1 MKNIAPHCIT
11 IKKAKKAVLFENK
24 NTKKFT
30 DCSVHKS
37 EENLSWPTKKGNEV
51 SILVDQNKNKHNSS
65 YCSPTA
71 HVHFGNPRQIGKSK

>member
-1 MKNIAPHCIT
+1 M
-11 IKKAKKAVLFENK
+11 
-24 NTKKFT
+24 
-30 DCSVHKS
+30 HKS

-71 HVHFGNPRQIGKSK
+71 YVHFGNLRQIGKSM